1 MKSKLID
8 EFKQFAMRGNVI
20 DLAVGVVIG
29 AAFGKIVSSLVADV
43 IMPPIGVLVGGVN
56 FTDLGITLKQA
67 QTATSGEVIPAVT
80 INYGNFLQATFDFII
95 IAFAI
100 FLLIKLI
107 NRLNRKKETETPAT
121 PPAPPADV
129 QLLTEIRDLLKKQET
144 RQ

>member
-29 AAFGKIVSSLVADV
+29 AA
-43 IMPPIGVLVGGVN
+43 
-56 FTDLGITLKQA
+56 DLGITLKQA
-67 QTATSGEVIPAVT
+67 QTAASGEVIPAVT

-100 FLLIKLI
+100 FLFIKLI